1 MKILPFRAVAPNL
14 DKVPHSNDFFDTVKF
29 RYHEYAAEGL
39 FQPTEPEAMYIYQ
52 IKDAEGKKRTGLV
65 VATDI
70 EEYLNGSMRPHEHTI
85 VNNQGL
91 QAELLTTRN
100 AAIKPI
106 LLTYPAIEELDTL
119 ITHYIENHK
128 KFYVIEL
135 GKEKHRFW
143 QVTSGLVQKQ
153 LRQIFEEKMPHVY
166 IADGHHRAASFA
178 ALHQTTPTDKTNKM
192 LCAFFPENNLKI
204 QPFHRI
210 VKDLNGLTA
219 DEFLD
224 HLRKDFKIKV
234 LRESA
239 VPYIKFEMTMF
250 LDGRWFQLNWRKEV
264 LKSFTET
271 ATLLDVNLLNE
282 RILKPTLGIKDALT
296 DSRLKY
302 IDGLQDAHKLE
313 NAAGTEG
320 VAFCLFPVE
329 FEDLKAV
336 VDSNQT
342 LPPKS
347 TFFEPRMKNGL
358 LVYEI

>member
-1 MKILPFRAVAPNL
+1 MKIMPFRAVAPNL

-52 IKDAEGKKRTGLV
+52 IKDAEGKKRTGLIV
-65 VATDI
+65 TTDI
-70 EEYLNGSMRPHEHTI
+70 EEYLNGSMRPHEKTI

-119 ITHYIENHK
+119 IAHYIDNHK

-143 QVTSGLVQKQ
+143 QVTSGLIQKQ
-153 LRQIFEEKMPHVY
+153 LRQIFEEKMPHAY

-178 ALHQTTPTDKTNKM
+178 ALHQNAPTDKTNKM
-192 LCAFFPENNLKI
+192 LCAFFSDDSLKI
-204 QPFHRI
+204 QAFNR
-210 VKDLNGLTA
+210 VVQDLNGLTA

-224 HLRKDFKIKV
+224 FLRKEFKIKV
-234 LRESA
+234 LREVA

-264 LKSFTET
+264 LKSCADGTVQ
-271 ATLLDVNLLNE
+271 LDTHLLNE
-282 RILKPTLGIKDALT
+282 RILKPALGITDTLT

-302 IDGLQDAHKLE
+302 IDGLQDTQTLE
-313 NAAGTEG
+313 KAAGTEG

-329 FEDLKAV
+329 IEDMKAL

>member
-52 IKDAEGKKRTGLV
+52 IKDAEGKKRTGV
-65 VATDI
+65 IATTAI
-70 EEYLNGSMRPHEHTI
+70 EEYLNGSMRLHEKTI
-85 VNNQGL
+85 IDSQDL
-91 QAELLTTRN
+91 QTELLIKRK

-106 LLTYPAIEELDTL
+106 LLTYPAIEELETL
-119 ITHYIENHK
+119 VADYIENNK
-128 KFYVIEL
+128 KFYVIQL

-143 QVTSGLVQKQ
+143 QITEGAVQTQ
-153 LRQIFEEKMPHVY
+153 LKQIFAEKMPHAY

-178 ALHQTTPTDKTNKM
+178 ALHETAPTDKTDKM
-192 LCAFFPENNLKI
+192 LCAYFPENSLNI
-204 QPFHRI
+204 HAFHRV

-219 DEFLD
+219 DQLLD

-234 LRESA
+234 LREPA

-250 LDGRWFQLNWRKEV
+250 LDGQWFQLNWRKDV
-264 LKSFTET
+264 LKHFSES
-271 ATLLDVNLLNE
+271 AVLLDVDLLNE
-282 RILKPTLGIKDALT
+282 RILKPVLGIENVKT
-296 DSRLKY
+296 DTRLKY
-302 IDGLQDAHKLE
+302 IDGLQDIKKLE
-313 NAAGTEG
+313 EAAGTEG
-320 VAFCLFPVE
+320 VAFYLFPVD
-329 FEDLKAV
+329 FEDLQEI
-336 VDSNQT
+336 VDNQGT